1 VSSAA
6 NTAAPAP
13 AVRANHLEAGGW
25 LDGPD
30 ATADGSVL
38 VLGLGNDI
46 LTDDA
51 VGLVIARE
59 MSRCF
64 AGDPNVAVVDS
75 CEIGLS
81 LLDHITGHRDL
92 IVVDSV
98 QTGSVPVGHLHEV
111 GEEDIKTLPGMSP
124 HFLGVGEILALGR
137 LLGLPMPGRV
147 RLFAVE
153 VADPF
158 TLGTDLTAAV
168 RQAMPGISERIA
180 VTIRAWSTAS
190 EAQPG

>member
-1 VSSAA
+1 MG
-6 NTAAPAP
+6 
-13 AVRANHLEAGGW
+13 AGEW
-25 LDGPD
+25 WDRPD
-30 ATADGSVL
+30 VIPDSRLL

-59 MSRCF
+59 MRRRF
-64 AGDPNVAVVDS
+64 ADHPDVAVVDS
-75 CEIGLS
+75 CEMGLS
-81 LLDHITGHRDL
+81 LLDYIAGHRDL

-98 QTGSVPVGHLHEV
+98 QSDRVPPGHLHEV

-147 RLFAVE
+147 KLFAVE

-168 RQAMPGISERIA
+168 GQAMPGISERVA
-180 VTIRAWSTAS
+180 ATIRAWAMAG
-190 EAQPG
+190 EA

>member
-1 VSSAA
+1 VGAGEWLDR
-6 NTAAPAP
+6 
-13 AVRANHLEAGGW
+13 VEAG
-25 LDGPD
+25 
-30 ATADGSVL
+30 ADSSVL

-59 MSRCF
+59 MRRRF
-64 AGDPNVAVVDS
+64 ADHPEVAVVDS
-75 CEIGLS
+75 CEMGLS
-81 LLDHITGHRDL
+81 LLDFIAGHRDL

-98 QTGSVPVGHLHEV
+98 QSGRASPGHLHEV

-147 RLFAVE
+147 KLFAVE

-158 TLGTDLTAAV
+158 TLGTNLSETVALALPEILERVTARVA
-168 RQAMPGISERIA
+168 E
-180 VTIRAWSTAS
+180 WSAGGGTN
-190 EAQPG
+190 